1 MASPTKSPAKKPAVK
16 KAPKTHPSFLEMA
29 IEAIKA
35 NTDAK
40 GASVPSI
47 RNYITEKYKTV
58 DPSSVR
64 FRLKQALT
72 KGLEKNVISKSK
84 QSDDRPL
91 MSSRFR
97 INKQATEK
105 KKPKAED
112 KEKKATKP
120 KKEAKAKE
128 GAAKK
133 PPAPR
138 KKAEGKTKKSPAKKK
153 TPTNMAKKT
162 PVKLTKPN
170 LKVVFFPTFSVNFL
184 SRFLFL
190 KGYILSKYHL

>member
-91 MSSRFR
+91 MTSRFR

-170 LKVVFFPTFSVNFL
+170 LKTPKRPQSAKKIKKTRKPSEV
-184 SRFLFL
+184 
-190 KGYILSKYHL
+190 

>member
-29 IEAIKA
+29 QEAIKA
-35 NTDAK
+35 NTDTK

-120 KKEAKAKE
+120 KKEATKPKKEATKPKKDAKAKE

-133 PPAPR
+133 SPAPR
-138 KKAEGKTKKSPAKKK
+138 KKADGKTKKSPAKKK
-153 TPTNMAKKT
+153 PPTNMAKKT

-170 LKVVFFPTFSVNFL
+170 LKVVFFQL
-184 SRFLFL
+184 LA
-190 KGYILSKYHL
+190 